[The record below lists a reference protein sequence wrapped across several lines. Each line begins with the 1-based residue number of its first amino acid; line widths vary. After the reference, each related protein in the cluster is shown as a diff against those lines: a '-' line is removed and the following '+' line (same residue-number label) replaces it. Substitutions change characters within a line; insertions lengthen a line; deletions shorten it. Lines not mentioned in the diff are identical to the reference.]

1 MKKIAVLDY
10 DPEWAVQFN
19 ELKQIVEVQ
28 LSGLILGIEHVG
40 STAVVGLAAKPII
53 DIDIIIDDVS
63 HLNKIIP
70 KLADLGYVFRGDLGI
85 QDRYAFSATTDCVPI
100 TPSGRKWL
108 RHHLYCCI
116 LGSPS
121 LENHL
126 ILRDALRNNPA
137 LVKEY
142 ALLKKQLAD
151 LHPYDMDAYI
161 EGKSS
166 FIGQILEQG
175 GMSQTK
181 IDDIERQNRKSI

>member
-1 MKKIAVLDY
+1 
-10 DPEWAVQFN
+10 
-19 ELKQIVEVQ
+19 
-28 LSGLILGIEHVG
+28 
-40 STAVVGLAAKPII
+40 
-53 DIDIIIDDVS
+53 
-63 HLNKIIP
+63 
-70 KLADLGYVFRGDLGI
+70 
-85 QDRYAFSATTDCVPI
+85 
-100 TPSGRKWL
+100 
-108 RHHLYCCI
+108 